1 MKHILPTLLLL
12 ISAHLVF
19 AQTPQQPRVLCGNE
33 LLHHIVRENYPELQ
47 TAFDQTFEQAAR
59 HSEVVAD
66 RAPLTVNVVVHVVW
80 NALAENLPDSVIESQ
95 IQVLN
100 EDFNRM
106 NADTGRLRSLFHPV
120 AGNAEIRF
128 QLADIV
134 RVKTTKLFS
143 IDLLGG
149 KLMPEVKHD
158 NLGGSDA
165 RDPEKFLNLW
175 VCKIQPTTIF
185 GFPVGQVFGFAFPP
199 ADLSH
204 WPAGSSAP
212 TPGEDGVV
220 IDFRMMGRNNPN
232 PAADP
237 VTGDPLIVRGRTTTH
252 EVAHY
257 LGLRHIWGD
266 GGLLGPNDCAQS
278 DGVDDTPFANAQSN
292 FDCDT
297 TRNTCEQ
304 VEMFYNEDVPDLV
317 ENFMDYS
324 GETCMSMFTK
334 GQVRIMRNVLEGP
347 RRGLIAASSVTEPGR
362 GEAMPLH
369 IAPNPAGERTA
380 VSFVLTQKTE
390 VTARVVSASGQVLLE
405 LAPQTFESGP
415 QRLELD
421 TQRLP
426 TGVFFVEIRTAE
438 GRFVGRVGKK

>member
-1 MKHILPTLLLL
+1 MKNIFASALILTH
-12 ISAHLVF
+12 AALVF
-19 AQTPQQPRVLCGNE
+19 AQAPHPRVLCGNE
-33 LLHHIVRENYPELQ
+33 LLSHIVRENYPDLQ
-47 TAFDQTFEQAAR
+47 AAFDQTFEQAAR
-59 HSEVVAD
+59 STEGVAD
-66 RAPLTVNVVVHVVW
+66 RSPLTVNVVVHVVW
-80 NALAENLPDSVIESQ
+80 NAAAENLPDSVIENQ

-106 NADTGRLRSLFHPV
+106 NADTGLLRSVFHPV
-120 AGNAEIRF
+120 AGNANIRF
-128 QLADIV
+128 QLVDIV
-134 RVKTTKLFS
+134 RVKTNKLFS

-149 KLMPEVKHD
+149 KLIPEVKSN

-185 GFPVGQVFGFAFPP
+185 GLPVGQVFGFAFPP
-199 ADLSH
+199 NGLSH
-204 WPAGSSAP
+204 WPAGASAP
-212 TPGEDGVV
+212 KPGEDGVV

-232 PAADP
+232 PATDP
-237 VTGDPLIVRGRTTTH
+237 TNGELMTVRGRTPVH

-304 VEMFYNEDVPDLV
+304 VEMFYNADVPDLV

-334 GQVRIMRNVLEGP
+334 GQVELMRNVLQGP
-347 RRGLIAASSVTEPGR
+347 RKGLLASSSVTTPS
-362 GEAMPLH
+362 EAARLH
-369 IAPNPAGERTA
+369 IAPNPAAERTS
-380 VSFVLTQKTE
+380 VSFFLTEKTD
-390 VTARVVSASGQVLLE
+390 VTARIMSASGQVLSE
-405 LAPQTFESGP
+405 LAPKTFEAGP

-421 TQRLP
+421 TQAL
-426 TGVFFVEIRTAE
+426 TSGVFFVEIRTSG
-438 GRFVGRVGKK
+438 GRFVGRLCKN

>member
-1 MKHILPTLLLL
+1 MKHSLPIFLLLA
-12 ISAHLVF
+12 SAQLVF
-19 AQTPQQPRVLCGNE
+19 AQIPQPPRVLCGNE
-33 LLHHIVRENYPELQ
+33 LLHHIAREHYPEWQ
-47 TAFDQTFEQAAR
+47 AAFDQTFEQAAR
-59 HSEVVAD
+59 HTEAVAD

-80 NALAENLPDSVIESQ
+80 NAATENLPDSVIENQ
-95 IQVLN
+95 MRVLN

-106 NADTGRLRSLFHPV
+106 NADTGRLRSLFRPV
-120 AGNAEIRF
+120 LGNAEIRF
-128 QLADIV
+128 QLAEIV

-143 IDLLGG
+143 IDVLGG
-149 KLMPEVKHD
+149 KLMPEVKQN

-165 RDPEKFLNLW
+165 RDPEKFLNIW

-199 ADLSH
+199 AGLSH
-204 WPAGSSAP
+204 WPAGASAP

-220 IDFRMMGRNNPN
+220 MDFRMVGRNNPN

-237 VTGDPLIVRGRTTTH
+237 VTGDPLVVRGRTATH

-297 TRNTCEQ
+297 TRNTCKQ

-334 GQVRIMRNVLEGP
+334 GQVQLTRK
-347 RRGLIAASSVTEPGR
+347 GLLAASSVAAPGR
-362 GEAMPLH
+362 HEALPLH

-380 VSFVLTQKTE
+380 VSFVLPEKTE
-390 VTARVVSASGQVLLE
+390 VTARVVSASGQALLE
-405 LAPQTFESGP
+405 LAPQTFEAGP

-421 TQRLP
+421 TQGLP
-426 TGVFFVEIRTAE
+426 AGVFFVEIRTTA